1 MKNALIIMFLVFDEE
16 NCSQVV
22 KAVKIVAK
30 ILYVSGIILK
40 VIIMGIG
47 NQIKN
52 FTTYVFIVN
61 NLFDI
66 FISLIME
73 ILIIYSH

>member
-47 NQIKN
+47 N
-52 FTTYVFIVN
+52 
-61 NLFDI
+61 
-66 FISLIME
+66 
-73 ILIIYSH
+73 